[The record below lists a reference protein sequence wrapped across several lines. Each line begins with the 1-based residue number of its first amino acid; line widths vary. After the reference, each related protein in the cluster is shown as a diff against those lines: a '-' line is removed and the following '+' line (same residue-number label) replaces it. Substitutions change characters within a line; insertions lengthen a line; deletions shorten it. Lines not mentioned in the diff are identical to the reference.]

1 MARQNPFDCSDFLAQ
16 DAKLSY
22 LDSGGGGAPLHF
34 FHANGFPVSM
44 YLPFM
49 TELAEDFRVLGLSLR
64 GQDGLSEG
72 IESWHR
78 LSFDL
83 IGFLDAI
90 KAGPVV
96 GVGHSIGAVATL
108 LAAARRPDLFSRVI
122 FLDPVLMPRR
132 YIILTRLL
140 KIVGR
145 KNRFPLAQRARRRR
159 NGWTDRAEALEY
171 FREKSLFRN
180 WEEPY
185 LKAYV
190 TFGLMPDATGR
201 VVLVCPPEAEARG
214 FENYPTDI
222 WSWPRRLTVPTLIVR
237 GGDSDALP
245 PECYEKLCRICPRAR
260 GTAMQ
265 GVGHFIPMEKP
276 SETLRI
282 IRDFCSP

>member
-1 MARQNPFDCSDFLAQ
+1 
-16 DAKLSY
+16 
-22 LDSGGGGAPLHF
+22 
-34 FHANGFPVSM
+34 
-44 YLPFM
+44 
-49 TELAEDFRVLGLSLR
+49 
-64 GQDGLSEG
+64 
-72 IESWHR
+72 
-78 LSFDL
+78 
-83 IGFLDAI
+83 
-90 KAGPVV
+90 
-96 GVGHSIGAVATL
+96 
-108 LAAARRPDLFSRVI
+108 
-122 FLDPVLMPRR
+122 MPRR

-180 WEEPY
+180 WEEPQ

-201 VVLVCPPEAEARG
+201 VVLVCPPGAEACG

-245 PECYEKLCRICPRAR
+245 PKCYETLCRICATENPGTPRMKPVYVVSCFQTR
-260 GTAMQ
+260 GPFCLERVLAPFCGQ
-265 GVGHFIPMEKP
+265 AASRRFFSSFVPM
-276 SETLRI
+276 S
-282 IRDFCSP
+282 SA